1 MPSGERRGGSALSVK
16 ICLAGDM
23 AVGKSSL
30 LRRFVTNTFDD
41 KYVSTLGAKVG
52 SRKFSIPDPRH
63 PGQVVE
69 VGASIWDLMGNAGFR
84 EVLKE
89 AYFHGAKGVMLVCDG
104 TRPETFRN
112 LPSWIKAV
120 QTVAGNVPA
129 IVLMN
134 KSDLAGAIKV
144 TREAIE
150 AFCEPRGCRWL
161 PTSAKTGENV
171 AEAFDLM
178 ASVYLESLK
187 AADTEVTAN
196 P

>member
-1 MPSGERRGGSALSVK
+1 MHSGERRGDSALTVK

-52 SRKFSIPDPRH
+52 SRKFQIPDPRH

-104 TRPETFRN
+104 TRPETFKN
-112 LPSWIKAV
+112 LPS
-120 QTVAGNVPA
+120 VPDGDP
-129 IVLMN
+129 IHDMRRLEVDPRLN
-134 KSDLAGAIKV
+134 SDL
-144 TREAIE
+144 R
-150 AFCEPRGCRWL
+150 FFRG
-161 PTSAKTGENV
+161 G
-171 AEAFDLM
+171 
-178 ASVYLESLK
+178 SLHR
-187 AADTEVTAN
+187 TATV
-196 P
+196 